1 VKEAFAVKLQGGF
14 FLLPAW
20 SEIAPSE
27 ELWSSVYW
35 YYWVLGVAAGAV
47 TFAIMFYILVKYR
60 AKQEQQVPIEKQ
72 KEMRET
78 WKGPIVV
85 FILMGIVLIAVAIQ
99 TINALSVYQNPPASS
114 NQIKVRVTG
123 HQFFF
128 SFAYPNNKTSF
139 QLIVPVGYVVIL
151 NVTSADV
158 YHQFGIPSFRVKTDA
173 IPGRYNV
180 VWIQPEQT
188 GNYTI
193 QCFELCGV
201 GHATMRTTLV
211 VLSQQSFIKW
221 YNSTGG

>member
-1 VKEAFAVKLQGGF
+1 MQGGI
-14 FLLPAW
+14 FLSPALNQ
-20 SEIAPSE
+20 IAPSE

-35 YYWVLGVAAGAV
+35 YYWVLGVAAAVV
-47 TFAIMFYILVKYR
+47 TFAMMFYLIIKYR
-60 AKQEQQVPIEKQ
+60 AKGETSIPVEKQ
-72 KEMRET
+72 KESRET
-78 WKGPIVV
+78 WRGPIIV
-85 FILMGIVLIAVAIQ
+85 FVIMGIVLTVVAIQ
-99 TINALSVYQNPPASS
+99 TINALPIYQNPPSIS
-114 NQIKVRVTG
+114 NKLDVMVTG

-128 SFAYPNNKTSF
+128 SFAYPNNKTSL
-139 QLIVPVGYVVIL
+139 QLVVPVGTVIVL

-180 VWIQPEQT
+180 VWVEPEQI

-211 VLSQQSFIKW
+211 VLSQQSFMRW
-221 YNSTGG
+221 YNTTGA

>member
-1 VKEAFAVKLQGGF
+1 MQGGI
-14 FLLPAW
+14 FLSPAW
-20 SEIAPSE
+20 NQIAPSE

-35 YYWVLGVAAGAV
+35 YYWVFGVAAAV
-47 TFAIMFYILVKYR
+47 LTFAMMFYLIIKYR
-60 AKQEQQVPIEKQ
+60 AKGETSVPVEKQ
-72 KEMRET
+72 KENRET
-78 WKGPIVV
+78 WRGPIIV
-85 FILMGIVLIAVAIQ
+85 FVLMGIVLTVVAIQ
-99 TINALSVYQNPPASS
+99 TINALPTYQNPPSTS
-114 NQIKVRVTG
+114 NKLNVMVTG

-128 SFAYPNNKTSF
+128 SFAYPNNKTSL
-139 QLIVPVGYVVIL
+139 QLVVPVGTVILL

-180 VWIQPEQT
+180 VWIEPEQI

-211 VLSQQSFIKW
+211 VLSQQSFMRW
-221 YNSTGG
+221 YNTTGA